1 MRGRSERLRL
11 SVVRRMGGSD
21 VSVRRHLIYIVL
33 LLAAN
38 YLLAAILFFP
48 PKTIRELSPFSSIPR
63 HARLGDIPG
72 LEQLREMITP
82 AAKQSRP
89 SVIVLLENY
98 STTCPGAALVEALK
112 TVHEQRGNGVHLLS
126 ILLDGD
132 LEVADLEN
140 FKRVLEFQ
148 LPGVPVQVS
157 WADQRL
163 RTWWTRSMPRS
174 ERWQSRAVM
183 MVVDAH
189 GRVREIVDEAKLN
202 EVDRVRA
209 AFAFE
214 GKP

>member
-1 MRGRSERLRL
+1 MRRRSERLRL
-11 SVVRRMGGSD
+11 SVVRCMGGSD
-21 VSVRRHLIYIVL
+21 VSVRRRLIYIVL

-38 YLLAAILFFP
+38 YLLAATLFFP
-48 PKTIRELSPFSSIPR
+48 PKTIQSSFPSIPR
-63 HARLGDIPG
+63 RARLSDIPG

-82 AAKQSRP
+82 AARQSRP

-126 ILLDGD
+126 ILVDGD

-174 ERWQSRAVM
+174 GRWQSRAVM